1 MRIKKLERPFLY
13 LLIILL
19 ATTSLVLLTSKNSD
33 GNIAQTI
40 KNRLSPED
48 EFSYQIETFATE
60 LVIPWDIAFDQAG
73 NMYVTERPGNLTV
86 FNNVGERI
94 DSIKM
99 DQVSSVGE
107 SGLTGL
113 ALDPNF
119 TTNQQLYLYYSYRH
133 SGNLLNRV
141 SRFNY
146 QKGLLSEEKIIVDA
160 LPGGSIHN
168 GGRLRFG
175 PDGKLYVP
183 TGDAARPSTAQDKA
197 SLGGKILRINSD
209 STIPSDNPFPNSPIF
224 TLGHRNPQGLA
235 WHPLTEG
242 LISTEHGE
250 TAHDELNLIKSGQNY
265 GWPEEQLCDSDNPAF
280 TNPIIC
286 SGADT
291 FAPSGI
297 AAYGTEKWPLRYSF
311 FFAGLRGNLLER
323 FEFIEG
329 KVASRETIIKG
340 DYGRLRAVT
349 VGPDGSIYVSTSN
362 KDGRSKAND
371 GDDKILKV
379 TPIKK

>member
-1 MRIKKLERPFLY
+1 MKLPHLERPILY
-13 LLIILL
+13 IIVIALAGLILIQQ
-19 ATTSLVLLTSKNSD
+19 SVNPEKN
-33 GNIAQTI
+33 ITQ
-40 KNRLSPED
+40 KLED
-48 EFSYQIETFATE
+48 VFTQEETFTYQIDTFATE
-60 LVIPWDIAFDQAG
+60 LVIPWDIAFDQTG
-73 NMYVTERPGNLTV
+73 DMYATERPGNLTV
-86 FNNVGERI
+86 FNTVGERI
-94 DSIKM
+94 DSIKLE
-99 DQVSSVGE
+99 QVSSVGE

-113 ALDPNF
+113 ALDPDF
-119 TTNQQLYLYYSYRH
+119 TTNRQLYLYYSYRN

-146 QKGLLSEEKIIVDA
+146 QKGSLSQEKIIVDA

-175 PDGKLYVP
+175 PDGMLYIP

-209 STIPSDNPFPNSPIF
+209 GTIPSDNPFGNSPVF

-235 WHPLTEG
+235 WHPLTEE
-242 LISTEHGE
+242 LIATEHGE

-265 GWPEEQLCDSDNPAF
+265 GWPEEQLCDSDDPVF

-291 FAPSGI
+291 YAPSGI
-297 AAYGTEKWPLRYSF
+297 AAYGTKQWPLRYSF
-311 FFAGLRGNLLER
+311 FFAGLRGQLLER

-349 VGPDGSIYVSTSN
+349 VGPDGNIYVSTSN
-362 KDGRSKAND
+362 RDGRSKAND

-379 TPIKK
+379 TPVKK